1 MIRKIAWQQL
11 WSKPLTTTLLLLVMA
26 LAVAL
31 SVLVVSLGS
40 GLQRGLI
47 AATEPFT
54 LLVGSP
60 GSSQQFVLNT
70 VFLQD
75 KPLANLPYTEVDQ
88 LRHKTKLVK
97 QAIPL
102 AFGDSIQGYRLVGT
116 EPEIFTIRPS
126 SNQPEWLRIAVGRP
140 FNAPF
145 EAVIG
150 EDVAKQT
157 GLKVGDTF
165 YSTHG
170 TLAKGKA
177 HEDHPFTV
185 VGLLANTNGPYNQ
198 AVLTSIESIWD
209 LHAKGHSHNI
219 ATTSSYISTTS
230 NNIPTA
236 SDNITATGE
245 TNSPQAQAKGDVTA
259 IMIEP
264 VGFGQAYTLASLYV
278 NRKDAQLVF
287 PAQVITQLFNLMGRG
302 EKLWQPIGYLL
313 IALAML
319 VVLVTAYLATLNRLR
334 DYAILKA
341 LGATQKQLYSI
352 LGQQTAY
359 IISLGAFIGWVLGFG
374 TYLGIAHWLNASSA
388 ISMPPSL
395 SLASI
400 QLTLLC
406 IVVGIVFGLLPIL
419 AFHRKAKQL
428 HDVMN

>member
-11 WSKPLTTTLLLLVMA
+11 WSKPLTTTLLLIVMA

-40 GLQRGLI
+40 GFQRGLI

-75 KPLANLPYTEVDQ
+75 KPLANIPYTEVDQ
-88 LRHKTKLVK
+88 LRNKAKLVK

-102 AFGDSIQGYRLVGT
+102 AFGDSMQGYRLVGT

-126 SNQPEWLRIAVGRP
+126 SNQPEWLRLAEGKP
-140 FNAPF
+140 FTKPF

-150 EDVAKQT
+150 QDVAQHT

-177 HEDHPFTV
+177 HENQPFTV

-198 AVLTSIESIWD
+198 AILTSIESIWD
-209 LHAKGHSHNI
+209 LHTHSHANKTPI
-219 ATTSSYISTTS
+219 K
-230 NNIPTA
+230 
-236 SDNITATGE
+236 E
-245 TNSPQAQAKGDVTA
+245 TNPTKGLSAKGDVTA

-341 LGATQKQLYSI
+341 LGASQKQLYSI

-359 IISLGAFIGWVLGFG
+359 VIGLGAILGWLLGFSA
-374 TYLGIAHWLNASSA
+374 YLGIAHWLNASSA
-388 ISMPPSL
+388 IIMPASI

-406 IVVGIVFGLLPIL
+406 IVIGLLFGLLPIL

>member
-1 MIRKIAWQQL
+1 MIHKIAWQQL
-11 WSKPLTTTLLLLVMA
+11 WSKPLTTTLLLIVMA

-75 KPLANLPYTEVDQ
+75 KPLANIPYTEVDQ
-88 LRHKTKLVK
+88 LRNKAKLVK

-102 AFGDSIQGYRLVGT
+102 AFGDSMQGYRLVGT

-126 SNQPEWLRIAVGRP
+126 SNQPEWLRLAEGKP
-140 FNAPF
+140 FTKPF

-150 EDVAKQT
+150 QDVAQHT

-177 HEDHPFTV
+177 HENQPFTV

-198 AVLTSIESIWD
+198 AILTSIESIWD
-209 LHAKGHSHNI
+209 LHTHGPANKTPIKETDPTKGLS
-219 ATTSSYISTTS
+219 
-230 NNIPTA
+230 
-236 SDNITATGE
+236 
-245 TNSPQAQAKGDVTA
+245 AKGDVTA

-341 LGATQKQLYSI
+341 LGASQKQLYSI

-359 IISLGAFIGWVLGFG
+359 VIGLGAILGWLLGFSA
-374 TYLGIAHWLNASSA
+374 YLGIAHWLNASSA
-388 ISMPPSL
+388 IIMPASI

-406 IVVGIVFGLLPIL
+406 IVIGLLFGLLPIL

>member
-31 SVLVVSLGS
+31 SVLVISLGS

-75 KPLANLPYTEVDQ
+75 KPLANLPYSEVEQ
-88 LRHKTKLVK
+88 LRNKPKLVK

-102 AFGDSIQGYRLVGT
+102 AFGDSIKGYRLVGT

-126 SNQPEWLRIAVGRP
+126 ASQPEWLRLAEGKP
-140 FNAPF
+140 FAKHF

-150 EDVAKQT
+150 QDVAKHT

-165 YSTHG
+165 HSTHG

-185 VGLLANTNGPYNQ
+185 VGILADTNGPYNQ
-198 AVLTSIESIWD
+198 AVLTSIDSIWD
-209 LHAKGHSHNI
+209 LHAHGHDL
-219 ATTSSYISTTS
+219 ST
-230 NNIPTA
+230 
-236 SDNITATGE
+236 
-245 TNSPQAQAKGDVTA
+245 KGDVTA
-259 IMIEP
+259 IMVEP
-264 VGFGQAYTLASLYV
+264 VGYGQAYTLASLYTKQ
-278 NRKDAQLVF
+278 KDAQLVF

-313 IALAML
+313 IILAML

-352 LGQQTAY
+352 LGQQTVY
-359 IISLGAFIGWVLGFG
+359 IISLGAIMGWGLGFG
-374 TYLGIAHWLNASSA
+374 AYLGIAHWLNASSA
-388 ISMPPSL
+388 IIMPPSI
-395 SLASI
+395 SLASL

-406 IVVGIVFGLLPIL
+406 IIVGLVFGLLPIL
-419 AFHRKAKQL
+419 AFHRKTKHL

>member
-11 WSKPLTTTLLLLVMA
+11 WSKPLTTSLLLLVMA

-75 KPLANLPYTEVDQ
+75 KPLSNISYQEVTQ
-88 LRHKTKLVK
+88 LRANTKLVK

-102 AFGDSIQGYRLVGT
+102 AFGDSVKGFRLVGT
-116 EPEIFTIRPS
+116 EPEIFTVRAD
-126 SNQPEWLRIAVGRP
+126 NTKPEWLRLSSGRP
-140 FNAPF
+140 FQTPF

-150 EDVAKQT
+150 QDVAKQL
-157 GLKVGDTF
+157 GLALGDTF

-170 TLAKGKA
+170 TLAKGKE
-177 HEDHPFTV
+177 HQEEKFTV
-185 VGLLANTNGPYNQ
+185 VGILADTGGPYNQ
-198 AVLTSIESIWD
+198 AVLTPIESIWE
-209 LHAKGHSHNI
+209 LHAHGHKPNRVQGQLPK
-219 ATTSSYISTTS
+219 A
-230 NNIPTA
+230 A
-236 SDNITATGE
+236 
-245 TNSPQAQAKGDVTA
+245 QAQAQAQAQEQVQDQDHSHDLSEKGDVTA
-259 IMIEP
+259 IMVEP
-264 VGFGQAYTLASLYV
+264 VGFGQAYTLAAQYV
-278 NRKDAQLVF
+278 KRKDAQLVF

-302 EKLWQPIGYLL
+302 EKVWQPIGYLL
-313 IALAML
+313 IGLAMT
-319 VVLVTAYLATLNRLR
+319 VVLVTAYLATVNRLR

-352 LGQQTAY
+352 LIQQTAY
-359 IISLGAFIGWVLGFG
+359 VIGLGAVFGWLMGFG
-374 TYLGIAHWLNASSA
+374 AYLGLAYALNTSSA
-388 ISMPPSL
+388 IIMPLAISSASL
-395 SLASI
+395 

-406 IVVGIVFGLLPIL
+406 IVVGLAVSLLPVY

>member
-31 SVLVVSLGS
+31 SVLIVSLGS

-75 KPLANLPYTEVDQ
+75 KPLANIPYAEVEQ
-88 LRHKTKLVK
+88 LRNKTKLVK

-102 AFGDSIQGYRLVGT
+102 AFGDSMQGYRLVGT
-116 EPEIFTIRPS
+116 EPEIFTIRATP
-126 SNQPEWLRIAVGRP
+126 NQPEWLRLAEGQP
-140 FNAPF
+140 FKKPF
-145 EAVIG
+145 EAVVG
-150 EDVAKQT
+150 QDVAKQL
-157 GLKVGDTF
+157 GLTLGDTF

-177 HEDHPFTV
+177 HKEQAFTV
-185 VGLLANTNGPYNQ
+185 VGILSNTNGPYNQ
-198 AVLTSIESIWD
+198 AVLTSIDSIWE
-209 LHAKGHSHNI
+209 LHTTGHDHDDHDDHE
-219 ATTSSYISTTS
+219 ATQ
-230 NNIPTA
+230 TA
-236 SDNITATGE
+236 NKT
-245 TNSPQAQAKGDVTA
+245 KGDVTA

-264 VGFGQAYTLASLYV
+264 VGFGQAYTLASLYTH
-278 NRKDAQLVF
+278 RKDAQLVF

-319 VVLVTAYLATLNRLR
+319 VILVTAYLATLNRLR

-359 IISLGAFIGWVLGFG
+359 IISLGAIMGWLLGFG
-374 TYLGIAHWLNASSA
+374 AYLGIAHWLNTSSA
-388 ISMPPSL
+388 IIMPASI

-406 IVVGIVFGLLPIL
+406 IIIGLLFGLLPIL

>member
-11 WSKPLTTTLLLLVMA
+11 WSKPLTTSLLLLVMA

-75 KPLANLPYTEVDQ
+75 KPLTNISYQEVTQ
-88 LRHKTKLVK
+88 LRANSKLVK

-102 AFGDSIQGYRLVGT
+102 AFGDSVKGYRLVGT
-116 EPEIFTIRPS
+116 EPEIFTVRAD
-126 SNQPEWLRIAVGRP
+126 NTKPEWLRLSSGRP
-140 FNAPF
+140 LQTPF

-150 EDVAKQT
+150 QDVAKQL
-157 GLKVGDTF
+157 GLNLGDTF
-165 YSTHG
+165 KSTHG
-170 TLAKGKA
+170 TLAKGK
-177 HEDHPFTV
+177 EHPEESFTV
-185 VGLLANTNGPYNQ
+185 VGILADTGGPYNQ
-198 AVLTSIESIWD
+198 AILTPIESIWQ
-209 LHAKGHSHNI
+209 LHAHGKDLS
-219 ATTSSYISTTS
+219 
-230 NNIPTA
+230 
-236 SDNITATGE
+236 E
-245 TNSPQAQAKGDVTA
+245 KGDVTA
-259 IMIEP
+259 IMVEP
-264 VGFGQAYTLASLYV
+264 VGFGQAYTLAAQFV
-278 NRKDAQLVF
+278 KRKDAQLVF

-302 EKLWQPIGYLL
+302 EKVWQPIGYLL
-313 IALAML
+313 IGLAMA
-319 VVLVTAYLATLNRLR
+319 VVLVTAYLATVNRLR

-341 LGATQKQLYSI
+341 LGTTQKQLYSI
-352 LGQQTAY
+352 LIQQTSYVIGLGALFGWLMGFGAY
-359 IISLGAFIGWVLGFG
+359 IGL
-374 TYLGIAHWLNASSA
+374 AHALNTSSA
-388 ISMPPSL
+388 VIMPLAISS
-395 SLASI
+395 ASV

-406 IVVGIVFGLLPIL
+406 IVVGLAVSLLPVY